1 MKQQTKSSNI
11 TVGLDLGDRRHRFCA
26 LDERGEVVEQDSICN
41 DRVSLRK
48 LAGRYHGALG
58 VMALCEFMNPD
69 NIHALET
76 AAIVVA
82 GTLTGS
88 ELAVAVF
95 FHPRISRLEDAVHV
109 RAAQTLAKVLG
120 MVMPFW
126 YALTFLLALAVT
138 FVAHTTRST
147 PWWLALASTAL
158 FALISVYSVL
168 LPVPINNQVAR
179 WQPDSLPAN
188 WRDLRRRWDLLHAIR
203 VAFLVIALILLV
215 ASCVY

>member
-1 MKQQTKSSNI
+1 
-11 TVGLDLGDRRHRFCA
+11 
-26 LDERGEVVEQDSICN
+26 
-41 DRVSLRK
+41 
-48 LAGRYHGALG
+48 
-58 VMALCEFMNPD
+58 MNPD
-69 NIHALET
+69 VIHALET
-76 AAIVVA
+76 AAVVVA

-95 FHPRISRLEDAVHV
+95 IHPRLSRLEDAVHV
-109 RAAQTLAKVLG
+109 RAVQALAKPFG
-120 MVMPFW
+120 AVMPFW

-138 FVAHTTRST
+138 FVAHTTSST

-158 FALISVYSVL
+158 FVLISVYSVL
-168 LPVPINNQVAR
+168 LPVPINNQVVR
-179 WQPDSLPAN
+179 WQPDFLPAN